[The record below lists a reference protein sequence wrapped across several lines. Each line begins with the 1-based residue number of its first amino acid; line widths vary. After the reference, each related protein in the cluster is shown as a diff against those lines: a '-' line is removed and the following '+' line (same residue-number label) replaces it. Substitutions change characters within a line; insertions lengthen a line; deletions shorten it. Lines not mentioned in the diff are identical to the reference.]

1 MISAVL
7 KTGDRVEIKS
17 LQKDAADND
26 KQFPAVSRLAEI
38 VDENTIV
45 TEEFRKEDN
54 TFVPEP
60 GDRYEYRFISSTGS
74 YVSRIEIIDSFIRG
88 DHGTAEARILSDLT
102 KDMKRKFYRL
112 DKIMP
117 VKFSIKGDKEDG
129 NNTELYN
136 GTVSNL
142 SAGGLKFSSSEE
154 LVRDDE
160 IEVHIFL
167 EDYTDEPYVLKA
179 RVIYSDIVA
188 NRNMNYEHRAQFV
201 DMNLEV
207 REKIVKYVFKEARKQ
222 YTFA

>member
-7 KTGDRVEIKS
+7 KTGDRVEIKTIGRDPS
-17 LQKDAADND
+17 ESSR
-26 KQFPAVSRLAEI
+26 QFPAVSRLAEI
-38 VDENTIV
+38 ASENTIV
-45 TEEFRKEDN
+45 TEEFRKEEDA
-54 TFVPEP
+54 FVPEP

-74 YVSRIEIIDSFIRG
+74 YVSRVEIIDSYIRG
-88 DHGTAEARILSDLT
+88 SRGTVEARILSDLT
-102 KDMKRKFYRL
+102 KDMKRKFFRL

-117 VKFSIKGDKEDG
+117 IKFSIKGIKDENDQE
-129 NNTELYN
+129 ELYS
-136 GTVSNL
+136 GTVSNI

-160 IEVHIFL
+160 IEIHIFL
-167 EDYTDEPYVLKA
+167 DDYSDEPYVLKA

-188 NRNMNYEHRAQFV
+188 NRNMNYEHRVQFI

-207 REKIVKYVFKEARKQ
+207 TEKIVKFVFKEARKQ